1 MRIALLAPVTWRTP
15 PRRYGPWEQV
25 ASHLAEG
32 LVARGHDVTLFATG
46 DSVTQA
52 RLEWVV
58 PRPLGEAPAEDPDLE
73 QALHIVHAFRHAGRF
88 DLIHN
93 HLNWP
98 PLLFAELVETPV
110 VTTLHGAAM
119 LEPAARRAFL
129 RFAQRPYVAIS
140 QAEREAVPE
149 LNYVATV
156 PNGIQ
161 LDQFTFQDRPGAY
174 LLFLARMHPAKGP
187 DLAIEVARRTGRP
200 LVMAAHIPPDQQAY
214 FEREIRP
221 KIDGEQ
227 IRFVG
232 EADPAARDRLM
243 GGALA
248 LLHLV
253 REPEPFGLTLAEA
266 QACGTPVIGLDRG
279 SVREVVAHGETGFVV
294 STLDEACAAVD
305 QVASLERAACRR
317 RVERHF
323 TVDRMVEGY
332 LDAYE
337 RVLSGVGG

>member
-25 ASHLAEG
+25 ASHVAEG
-32 LVARGHDVTLFATG
+32 LVARGHEVTLFATG
-46 DSVTQA
+46 DSVTKA

-58 PRPLGEAPAEDPDLE
+58 PRPLGEVPVEDPGLE
-73 QALHIVHAFRHAGRF
+73 QDLHMVHAFRQAGRF

-93 HLNWP
+93 HLNWR
-98 PLLFAELVETPV
+98 PLLLAELVDTPV

-129 RFAQRPYVAIS
+129 RFPQRPYVAIS
-140 QAEREAVPE
+140 QAEREAVPQ

-156 PNGIQ
+156 PNGIE
-161 LDQFTFQDRPGAY
+161 LERFTFQDRPGEY
-174 LLFLARMHPAKGP
+174 LLFLARLHPAKGP
-187 DLAIEVARRTGRP
+187 DLAIQVARETGLP
-200 LVMAAHIPPDQQAY
+200 LVIAAHIPPDQEAY
-214 FEREIRP
+214 FEQEIRP
-221 KIDGEQ
+221 QIDGEQ

-232 EADPAARDRLM
+232 EADPPTRDRLM

-266 QACGTPVIGLDRG
+266 QACGTPVVGLDRG
-279 SVREVVAHGETGFVV
+279 SVREVVAHRETGFVV
-294 STLDEACAAVD
+294 SSLEEACAAVEE
-305 QVASLERAACRR
+305 VARLERAACRR
-317 RVERHF
+317 RVERHY

-332 LDAYE
+332 LEAYE
-337 RVLSGVGG
+337 RVLSGG